1 MYTNH
6 ISEHILSTLITT
18 GEKEW
23 VIIGTAKDE
32 IKMSWRTD
40 IWVKIPRRAALF
52 SSPCPYTSHQP
63 GSPATNTVFCNLSN
77 SMNSAVPDILKST
90 STCF

>member
-32 IKMSWRTD
+32 IKMSWSKGQ
-40 IWVKIPRRAALF
+40 IV
-52 SSPCPYTSHQP
+52 
-63 GSPATNTVFCNLSN
+63 G
-77 SMNSAVPDILKST
+77 
-90 STCF
+90 